1 MVLSLTWTFK
11 IIFKKQTKNTPQK
24 WGEDT
29 LFSIN
34 HPAVFCRTSPA
45 LFLPG
50 LGYSKGITARD
61 SLGPPAGLRLLCTQH
76 WALSHPP
83 TPSPLHPQSHSS
95 TGKLI
100 RLLLPCHSCKQARAT
115 IHPSLAQK
123 KIYAIKK
130 EKEHLRKKE
139 INIVP
144 HPNQAV

>member
-11 IIFKKQTKNTPQK
+11 IILKKQTKNTPQK

-100 RLLLPCHSCKQARAT
+100 ESEAPKTAITLPF
-115 IHPSLAQK
+115 
-123 KIYAIKK
+123 
-130 EKEHLRKKE
+130 
-139 INIVP
+139 V
-144 HPNQAV
+144 